1 MKRTLTLDEDDL
13 IMVIGK
19 DIVQQID
26 ENRGEMNRTE
36 FTNFLIHSQL
46 KKHSM
51 NQSYI
56 DKEEFHHVVQEIK
69 EFLRNFLDF
78 FLSLELGMQSQDS
91 GFEEWFQ
98 KIQALGGSDNKVQR
112 P

>member
-1 MKRTLTLDEDDL
+1 MKRTLTLNEDDL
-13 IMVIGK
+13 IMVIDK

-26 ENRGEMNRTE
+26 ESRGEMNRTE

-51 NQSYI
+51 NQNYI
-56 DKEEFHHVVQEIK
+56 DKEEFHRVVQEIK

-78 FLSLELGMQSQDS
+78 FLSMELGKQSPDS
-91 GFEEWFQ
+91 GFEEWLQ
-98 KIQALGGSDNKVQR
+98 KIQALGSSENKAEKR
-112 P
+112 